1 MTPPRILVA
10 DDDPHLR
17 EVVRYALARQGWE
30 VLEVADGAEAV
41 RIARRERPDLV
52 VMDVVMPE
60 LDGLEATRQL
70 RAASDTPVL
79 FLSSRGEELDRVL
92 GLEIGGDD
100 YLTKPFSTREL
111 ISRIKAILRR
121 TRPAEA
127 EPSDALR
134 HGPLRL
140 DLDAFRCHVQTAE
153 GEVEVELT
161 ATEMRLIAA
170 LMRHPGKVFS
180 REALMERAYPDA
192 RFVADRTVDSHLR
205 RVRSKLRE
213 HGIEAIETVHG
224 VGFRLRP

>member
-17 EVVRYALARQGWE
+17 EVVRYALARQGWD
-30 VLEVADGAEAV
+30 VLEVGDGAEAV
-41 RIARRERPDLV
+41 RVARRERPDLV

-70 RAASDTPVL
+70 RAGSSTPVL

-121 TRPAEA
+121 VRPPDA
-127 EPSDALR
+127 EPVEGLR

-140 DLDAFRCHVQTAE
+140 DLDAFRCHVQTAA

-161 ATEMRLIAA
+161 ATELRLLAA

-205 RVRSKLRE
+205 RVRIKLRE
-213 HGIEAIETVHG
+213 HGIEAVETVHG
-224 VGFRLRP
+224 VGFRLGA